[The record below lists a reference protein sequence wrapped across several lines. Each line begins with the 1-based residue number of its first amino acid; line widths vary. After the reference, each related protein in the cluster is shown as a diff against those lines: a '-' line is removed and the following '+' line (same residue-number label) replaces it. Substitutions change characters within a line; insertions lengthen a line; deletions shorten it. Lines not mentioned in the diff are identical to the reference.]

1 MKLTLL
7 ALTAIIF
14 GLSSCSTVYYGT
26 MEKIGVHKRDIMV
39 DRVEEA
45 RDTQQEAKEQ
55 FLTAMEQFK
64 SVVNFQ
70 GGDLEKEYN
79 RLNATLKRT
88 ETEAANVRSRI
99 DAVENVSDALFSEW
113 RAEIKQ
119 YSNDSLRQASQRKYV
134 ITEKKYVELIQA
146 MKKAE
151 SKLEPALVPL
161 RDQVLF
167 MKHNLNARAIT
178 GLSEEVISVQTNVD
192 RLVRDMESAIAEA
205 DQFIAA
211 LQEE

>member
-7 ALTAIIF
+7 ARTAIIF
-14 GLSSCSTVYYGT
+14 GLSSCSIVYYGT

-88 ETEAANVRSRI
+88 ETEAAN
-99 DAVENVSDALFSEW
+99 A
-113 RAEIKQ
+113 
-119 YSNDSLRQASQRKYV
+119 AS
-134 ITEKKYVELIQA
+134 A
-146 MKKAE
+146 
-151 SKLEPALVPL
+151 
-161 RDQVLF
+161 
-167 MKHNLNARAIT
+167 
-178 GLSEEVISVQTNVD
+178 G
-192 RLVRDMESAIAEA
+192 
-205 DQFIAA
+205 
-211 LQEE
+211 